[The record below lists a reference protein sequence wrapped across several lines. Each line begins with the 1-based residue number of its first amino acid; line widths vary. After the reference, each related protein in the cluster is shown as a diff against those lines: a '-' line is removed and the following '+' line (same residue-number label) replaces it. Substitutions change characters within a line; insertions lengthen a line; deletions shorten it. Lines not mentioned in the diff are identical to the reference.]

1 MTKEWSPSALGRF
14 MTGSVRWRASL
25 QDLRLHIDFE
35 GRSRYID
42 IQDERA
48 WTLNPGRFWTDLLLD
63 TGSCDALRLG
73 GLSRRQGRELAD
85 AIDQALHGAG
95 LQADVTYLRQVHQA
109 TCQWLALKSDVEG
122 AARRDQRWLSR
133 DLRESLEA
141 ARPALDF
148 QQIDRRLDRSEIRR
162 QLGSEVDA
170 LQQSLLAFE
179 TDVASAWA
187 GLNEAHVVREMH
199 ACRAWFESV
208 ERQPLSEEQV
218 RAVVCFDNRVQLV
231 AAAGSGKTSTM
242 VAKAAYAIKRGLA
255 EPGQIVML
263 AFNKQAA
270 LELKERTTAAFE
282 RLGLSGIG
290 VDTATFHALGLKI
303 IGLATGRKPDIPDW
317 AIDVMAGL
325 DKLAE
330 LVDDLKD
337 RSEVFRERYDLFRFV
352 YGRDLPAFGLPDT
365 DGGRSHGGQLR
376 LPTIDGK
383 WVRSQEEAMIA
394 NWLFYN
400 GVEYQYETSFRH
412 DTADAAH
419 RQYKP
424 DFFYPGIDLHHE
436 HFALDGEGRPP
447 PDFDRYLEGVVW
459 KRSLHQRHGTA
470 LIETTSH
477 QCWTGA
483 VFGHLAQELLQRGVS
498 LDPHPDRAIPQGGQ
512 PPLDA
517 AEMLGL
523 IRTFMSHAK
532 SNGLG
537 AEALRERLD
546 QAGAGI
552 HRHRHQM
559 FLDLVIPVMEAWD
572 AALAAEGGIDFE
584 DMLNRAAEHLE
595 QAHCKLPYTLVMA
608 DEFQDASRARARLC
622 RAMVDASDRYFFAVG
637 DDWQSINR
645 FAGADISVMANFQEY
660 FGHGQMLRLERTFR
674 CPQALCDIAGHFV
687 GKNPAQIPKQV
698 HSLTP
703 AQGPVLQ
710 AFQVAQKPQLA
721 DAVEQWLQQ
730 LVQQLQQGQ
739 ISPGRDG
746 KLKVYILG
754 RYNAERQYLPSSGKR
769 WEAWLELSFLT
780 IHRSKGAEAD
790 YVVLPEMLTL
800 PRGRSFPSTRGDDSI
815 LGLAMPTADDYPHAE
830 ERRLFYVALTRARR
844 GVVMFSVRGRQSV
857 FLQELAADD
866 AVTVTD
872 MKGIP
877 IEEDACPACGQGV
890 LVWRSGRYGD
900 FRSCSHYPACTYKPR
915 QSERAQS
922 LSS

>member
-1 MTKEWSPSALGRF
+1 MA
-14 MTGSVRWRASL
+14 
-25 QDLRLHIDFE
+25 
-35 GRSRYID
+35 
-42 IQDERA
+42 
-48 WTLNPGRFWTDLLLD
+48 
-63 TGSCDALRLG
+63 
-73 GLSRRQGRELAD
+73 
-85 AIDQALHGAG
+85 QALAARCAAARLAQDIG
-95 LQADVTYLRQVHQA
+95 YLRQVDRIMRDWLERKADAEARAVRDRRWLGHVDLVELENVRPAIDIEEIDRCLDQIEVRAGLGDEA
-109 TCQWLALKSDVEG
+109 TQIQQRILALD
-122 AARRDQRWLSR
+122 ADHRADW
-133 DLRESLEA
+133 EA
-141 ARPALDF
+141 
-148 QQIDRRLDRSEIRR
+148 
-162 QLGSEVDA
+162 
-170 LQQSLLAFE
+170 
-179 TDVASAWA
+179 
-187 GLNEAHVVREMH
+187 LNEAHTLRELE
-199 ACRAWFESV
+199 ACRALFDQV
-208 ERQPLSEEQV
+208 ERQPLSEEQA
-218 RAVVCFDNRVQLV
+218 RAVICFDNRVQLV

-242 VAKAAYAIKRGLA
+242 VAKAAYAIERGLA
-255 EPGQIVML
+255 DPGQIVML

-270 LELKERTTAAFE
+270 LELKERAAGAFE
-282 RLGLSGIG
+282 RRGLSGMV

-303 IGLATGRKPDIPDW
+303 IGLATGRRPDIPDW

-325 DKLAE
+325 EKLAE

-352 YGRDLPAFGLPDT
+352 YGRDLPAFGLHET
-365 DGGRSHGGQLR
+365 NGSRNHGGQMR

-400 GVEYQYETSFRH
+400 GVEYQYEASYRH

-424 DFFYPGIDLHHE
+424 DFFYPDIDLHHE
-436 HFALDGEGRPP
+436 HFALDGGGQPP
-447 PDFDRYLEGVVW
+447 PDFDGYLEGVIW
-459 KRSLHQRHGTA
+459 KRRLHQRHGTA

-523 IRTFMSHAK
+523 IRTFISHAK
-532 SNGLG
+532 SNGLD
-537 AEALRERLD
+537 AEALRERLE
-546 QAGAGI
+546 QVTSGI
-552 HRHRHQM
+552 QRHRHQM

-584 DMLNRAAEHLE
+584 DMLNRAAVHLE
-595 QAHCKLPYTLVMA
+595 QGHCQLPYTLVMA

-622 RAMVDASDRYFFAVG
+622 RAMVDTGAGHFFAVG

-645 FAGADISVMANFQEY
+645 FAGADVSVMAGFRDY
-660 FGHGQMLRLERTFR
+660 FGHGRMLRLERTFR

-687 GKNPAQIPKQV
+687 GKNPAQIPKRV
-698 HSLTP
+698 RSLAP
-703 AQGPVLQ
+703 ARGPVLQ
-710 AFQVAQKPQLA
+710 AFQVDQKPHLA
-721 DAVEQWLQQ
+721 DAVEHWLQQ

-739 ISPGRDG
+739 IPPGRDG
-746 KLKVYILG
+746 KLSVYILG
-754 RYNAERQYLPSSGKR
+754 RYNAERQYLPPSRTR
-769 WEAWLELSFLT
+769 WEAWLDLSFLT

-800 PRGRSFPSTRGDDSI
+800 SRGRSFPSTRGDDSI
-815 LGLAMPTADDYPHAE
+815 LGLAMPTADVYPHAE

-857 FLQELAADD
+857 FLQELVADG

-872 MKGIP
+872 MKGRP
-877 IEEDACPACGQGV
+877 IEEEACPACGQGV
-890 LVWRSGRYGD
+890 LVWRSGRYGE
-900 FRSCSHYPACTYKPR
+900 FQSCSNYPACTYKPR
-915 QSERAQS
+915 QQARAQS
-922 LSS
+922 LPG